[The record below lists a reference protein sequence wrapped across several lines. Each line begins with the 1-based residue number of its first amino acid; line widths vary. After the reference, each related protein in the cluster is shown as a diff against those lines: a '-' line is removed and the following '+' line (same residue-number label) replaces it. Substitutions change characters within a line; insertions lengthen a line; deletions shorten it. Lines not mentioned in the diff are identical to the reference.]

1 MRSHRLAR
9 TAILAVAALLI
20 GTQATGCSLPSVK
33 QDSKPEASTAP
44 TTAAPATTPQHTRRL
59 EQPVTLRVLA
69 GSEVKDMAE
78 VLEEATKATNVRMT
92 FEFTGTLDGAETV
105 AAGKATGKHD
115 AIWFSSN
122 RYLSLIPDASKRI
135 ASSTKI
141 MASPVVLGL
150 KKPVA
155 HRLGW
160 DTKAP
165 TWSEIAKAAEA
176 KKFSYGM
183 TDPSASNSG
192 FSALVAVA
200 TALSGGGAA
209 LDGQRATA
217 VAPDLR
223 RFFSAQTMTSGSS
236 GWLADQFVDK
246 ADKPGGPDGIVNYE
260 SVLLGLNAAG
270 KLKDSL
276 SVVVPS
282 DGVVT
287 ADYPLTLLS
296 GADEQTRNAYTAVTD
311 WLRTPDAQKLIMDKT
326 SRRPAVPGV
335 KTDARFGDQLL
346 VELPFP
352 GQRAVVDDLI
362 TSYLN
367 SIRRATQTIYVL
379 DLSGSMRGK
388 RIAALRRALISLAG
402 GDRKISPS
410 GFAVFRER
418 ETVSLLGYSDRA
430 KQPRIFSVPD
440 GGSRTVLADI
450 RSAARDL
457 EAGGNTA
464 TYSALEA
471 GYRLAAKQTRSQPG
485 ALTSIVLMTD
495 GETNRGASAA
505 EFRRFYRS
513 LPREARAV
521 PTFTVKFGAAGAK
534 PLKALATL
542 TGGDLIEAEG
552 NSLAKAFKEIRAY
565 Q

>member
-1 MRSHRLAR
+1 MKPHPLAR
-9 TAILAVAALLI
+9 TAKLGVATLLI
-20 GTQATGCSLPSVK
+20 GSLVSGCGLLSINPEP
-33 QDSKPEASTAP
+33 KPEAST
-44 TTAAPATTPQHTRRL
+44 TSVTAASSTTPHQTRRL

-78 VLEEATKATNVRMT
+78 VLEEATRATNVRVT
-92 FEFTGTLDGAETV
+92 FDFTGTLDGAETV
-105 AAGKATGKHD
+105 GAGKAAGKYD

-135 ASSTKI
+135 AASTKI
-141 MASPVVLGL
+141 MVSPVVLGL
-150 KKPVA
+150 KKSVA

-160 DTKAP
+160 DSKAP
-165 TWSEIAKAAEA
+165 TWSDIAKAAEA

-192 FSALVAVA
+192 FSALVGVA

-209 LDGQRATA
+209 LDARRATA

-223 RFFSAQTMTSGSS
+223 RFFSAQTMTAGSS

-246 ADKPGGPDGIVNYE
+246 AGKPGGPDGIVNYE
-260 SVLLGLNAAG
+260 SVLLGLNADG

-276 SVVVPS
+276 SIVVPS

-287 ADYPLTLLS
+287 ADYPLSLLS
-296 GADEQTRNAYTAVTD
+296 GANQQTREAYITVTD
-311 WLRTPDAQKLIMDKT
+311 WLRTTDAQKLIMAKT
-326 SRRPAVPGV
+326 SRRPTVPGV
-335 KTDARFGDQLL
+335 KIDARFGDQLL

-379 DLSGSMRGK
+379 DLSGSMKGR
-388 RIAALRRALISLAG
+388 RIEALRTALISLAG
-402 GDRKISPS
+402 GEGKISSS
-410 GFAVFRER
+410 GFAVFRQR

-430 KQPRIFSVPD
+430 NRPRTFSVPE
-440 GGSRTVLADI
+440 GGSRRVLADI

-457 EAGGNTA
+457 EVGGNTA

-505 EFRRFYRS
+505 DFRRFYRG
-513 LPREARAV
+513 LPPEARAV

-534 PLKALATL
+534 PLKALAAM
-542 TGGDLIEAEG
+542 TGGELIEAQG
-552 NSLAKAFKEIRAY
+552 TSLAKAFKEIRAY